1 MNYKNTEKES
11 RTERWN
17 LLSPSP
23 WNFVIHI
30 TKQWTILCTMKKVK
44 MMNKGAENIPDDGRM
59 LHAHGLRE
67 LILENGHPIKS
78 NWQVQQNPMKIPT
91 KFFTEIET
99 NLKFHMET
107 QKSQELALLE
117 VSSLPTSSYVFQI
130 VSMITKRPDIM
141 LDICL

>member
-1 MNYKNTEKES
+1 
-11 RTERWN
+11 
-17 LLSPSP
+17 
-23 WNFVIHI
+23 
-30 TKQWTILCTMKKVK
+30 
-44 MMNKGAENIPDDGRM
+44 
-59 LHAHGLRE
+59 
-67 LILENGHPIKS
+67 
-78 NWQVQQNPMKIPT
+78 MKIPT